1 MKLKALQK
9 GHWRG
14 NTTVPTRYRNSLK
27 PRDSLKPSYQLL
39 VIFSEMNDITFNFR
53 WSIGSYNIPFDNS
66 LHQKNKISFL
76 RNNSA
81 LDLYLEVPH

>member
-39 VIFSEMNDITFNFR
+39 LIFSEMNGITFNFR
-53 WSIGSYNIPFDNS
+53 
-66 LHQKNKISFL
+66 
-76 RNNSA
+76 
-81 LDLYLEVPH
+81 